1 MVIFGNG
8 RVVCESRDEIK
19 IAKLHFTSCPGGV
32 VAGVDET
39 TESENI

>member
-1 MVIFGNG
+1 MAIFGNG
-8 RVVCESRDEIK
+8 RVVCGSRDEIK

>member
-1 MVIFGNG
+1 MAIFGNG
-8 RVVCESRDEIK
+8 RVMCELRDEIK
-19 IAKLHFTSCPGGV
+19 IAKLHFTSFSGGV